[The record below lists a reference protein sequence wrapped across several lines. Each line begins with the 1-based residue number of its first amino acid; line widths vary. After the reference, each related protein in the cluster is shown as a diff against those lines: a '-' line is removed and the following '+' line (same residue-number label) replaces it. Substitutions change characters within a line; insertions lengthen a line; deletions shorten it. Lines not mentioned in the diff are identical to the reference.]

1 MATMQIPQLNPAWPA
16 RPFQLPA
23 SRFDG
28 STGPRIIG
36 QRDGKFVDLQSV
48 GVRFMVWGAETGGTF
63 SLVEHP
69 IPPRTLVAPLHLHTR
84 EDEYS
89 FILEGRWGFQL
100 GDEIV
105 YGEPGDLVYKP
116 RNVWHSFWNASD
128 GPARLLEI
136 ISRSGFEHY
145 FVELTELFAHHGP
158 DRPDLFVEL
167 NARYGLEM
175 DFESVE
181 GLVSAHGLVANA
193 ASDTAAY

>member
-1 MATMQIPQLNPAWPA
+1 M
-16 RPFQLPA
+16 
-23 SRFDG
+23 
-28 STGPRIIG
+28 
-36 QRDGKFVDLQSV
+36 
-48 GVRFMVWGAETGGTF
+48 
-63 SLVEHP
+63 
-69 IPPRTLVAPLHLHTR
+69 
-84 EDEYS
+84 
-89 FILEGRWGFQL
+89 
-100 GDEIV
+100 
-105 YGEPGDLVYKP
+105 
-116 RNVWHSFWNASD
+116 WHSFWNASD

-136 ISRSGFEHY
+136 ISPSGFEHY